1 MKSLMDDNTR
11 FEFESANDASR
22 LLCRLPADSHEGQEW
37 LSRIHY
43 RVAQRILSIVG
54 SLGQ

>member
-1 MKSLMDDNTR
+1 MNDAER

-43 RVAQRILSIVG
+43 RVAQRILAIVG
-54 SLGQ
+54 GVKG

>member
-1 MKSLMDDNTR
+1 MNDAER